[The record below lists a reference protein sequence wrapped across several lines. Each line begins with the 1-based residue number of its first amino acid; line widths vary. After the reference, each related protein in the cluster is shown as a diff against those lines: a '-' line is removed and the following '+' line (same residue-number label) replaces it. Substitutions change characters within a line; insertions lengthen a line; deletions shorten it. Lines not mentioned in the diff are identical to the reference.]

1 MTSVSPPGPIQ
12 KIAFIGTHLP
22 RHCGIATFTADLS
35 RSVAAAIPAAECLV
49 IAVTDPGK
57 TYNYPDVVRFQIE
70 EGEIAAYRRA
80 AQFIN
85 VNSTDVVCLQ
95 HEYGIF
101 GGKAGSHV
109 LTLLGELRVPL
120 VTTLHTILTT
130 PTPEQRQ
137 ILDEVIAR
145 SERLVVM
152 SAHGATTLQQVHGVA
167 PEVIDIVPHG
177 IPLATPGS
185 RGKQRLGFEGR
196 HVLLTFGLLSPDKGI
211 EYVIDALPAIL
222 ARHPSTVFVVVGATH
237 PHVKERHGE
246 AYRLSLA
253 TRARSL
259 GVEASVVFHDR
270 FVSDGEL
277 AEFLGAADIY
287 VTPYLNMEQSTS
299 GTLTRAVAAGRAV
312 ISTPYFHAREL
323 LGDDRG
329 VLVPVR
335 DAAAIASAVDGL
347 LSDETRR
354 LRLGKAAA
362 ERGLQM
368 AWPVVADLYLK
379 SFSVARLGERQGRS
393 TWSSTP
399 TPELPELNLEHL
411 QALTDETGILQHARF
426 AVPRYAE
433 GYCLDDNARAL
444 MLMAM
449 AEDSERLEPKLSRKL
464 AARYLAFV
472 AYAFDAASSRFRNF
486 MSYSRQWSEDFGSD
500 DSHGHAIWA
509 LGTTVGRASDP
520 GSTSL
525 GGELFQAAL
534 PALVGF
540 QSPRAWAYGLLG
552 IDEYLHAFAGDNGVE
567 AVRKELVDRLVALF
581 RRSSTPDWPW
591 FENALTYSNPRLCQ
605 ALIVS
610 GSAMGSSEVAQIGL
624 ESLAWLAELQVS
636 PARAFAPIGSNG
648 FYERGGL
655 KAEFDQQPVEA
666 TAMVSASLAAL
677 RVSRKPVWAEH
688 ACRAFDW
695 FLGRNHLDEV
705 VYDSTTGGCRDG
717 LHADRANQNQGA
729 ESTLSFLLALVEMRS
744 SDYMRLPRLK
754 LRKV

>member
-1 MTSVSPPGPIQ
+1 MTSTSPPGPIQ
-12 KIAFIGTHLP
+12 RIAFIGTHLP

-35 RSVAAAIPAAECLV
+35 RAVAAASPAAECLV
-49 IAVTDPGK
+49 VAVSDPGK
-57 TYNYPDVVRFQIE
+57 VYTYPDSVRFQIE
-70 EGEIAAYRRA
+70 EGELAAYRRA

-85 VNSTDVVCLQ
+85 VNSADVVCLQ

-109 LTLLGELRVPL
+109 LTLLSELRMPV
-120 VTTLHTILTT
+120 VTTLHTILTA
-130 PTPEQRQ
+130 PSPEQKR
-137 ILDEVIAR
+137 IMDEVIAR

-152 SAHGATTLQQVHGVA
+152 SAHGAETLAEVHGVT
-167 PEVIDIVPHG
+167 PDVVDIVPHG

-185 RGKQRLGFEGR
+185 RGKQRLGLEGR
-196 HVLLTFGLLSPDKGI
+196 HVVLTFGLLSPDKGI

-253 TRARSL
+253 ARARRL

-270 FVSDGEL
+270 FVSDDEL

-287 VTPYLNMEQSTS
+287 VTPYLNLEQSTS

-323 LGDDRG
+323 LGGECG

-347 LSDETRR
+347 LGDEARR
-354 LRLGKAAA
+354 VRLGNAAA
-362 ERGLQM
+362 ARGLRM

-379 SFSVARLGERQGRS
+379 SFSTARLGERRARS
-393 TWSSTP
+393 TWSSSP
-399 TPELPELNLEHL
+399 TPELPELNLDHL
-411 QALTDETGILQHARF
+411 RALTDDTGILQHARF

-444 MLMAM
+444 MLMAL
-449 AEDSERLEPKLSRKL
+449 ADDSERLEPRLSRML

-472 AYAFDAASSRFRNF
+472 AHAFDGSRLRFRNF
-486 MSYSRQWSEDFGSD
+486 MSFSRQFSEDFGSD
-500 DSHGHAIWA
+500 DSHGHAVWA
-509 LGTTVGRASDP
+509 LGTAVGRASQP
-520 GSTSL
+520 WRTSL
-525 GGELFQAAL
+525 AGELFQAAL

-540 QSPRAWAYGLLG
+540 RSPRAWAYGLLG

-567 AVRKELVDRLVALF
+567 AVRRELVDRLVELY
-581 RRSSTPDWPW
+581 RKSSTPDWPW
-591 FENALTYSNPRLCQ
+591 FESSLTYSNPRLSQ
-605 ALIVS
+605 ALLVS

-624 ESLAWLAELQVS
+624 DSLTWLAELQTS
-636 PARAFAPIGSNG
+636 AAHCFAPIGSNG
-648 FYERGGL
+648 FYVRGGT
-655 KAEFDQQPVEA
+655 KADFDQQPVEA
-666 TAMVSASLAAL
+666 AAMVSASLAAL
-677 RVSRKPVWAEH
+677 RVSRKPIWAEH

-695 FLGRNHLDEV
+695 FLGRNHLDEA

-717 LHADRANQNQGA
+717 LHADRANENQGA

-744 SDYMRLPRLK
+744 SDYARLPRLK
-754 LRKV
+754 LSKT